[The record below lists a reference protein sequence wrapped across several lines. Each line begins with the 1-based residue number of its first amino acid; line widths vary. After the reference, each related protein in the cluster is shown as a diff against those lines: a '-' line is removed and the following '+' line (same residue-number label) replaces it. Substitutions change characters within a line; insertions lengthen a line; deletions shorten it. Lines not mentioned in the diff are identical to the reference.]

1 MVAIIKFYAPDAGI
15 RHNNSR
21 SKQNMKHK
29 VSIIGAGMTGSTT
42 AHWLAEREIADIVL
56 VDIVEGMPQGKALD
70 LLEAMP
76 VIGSDAIIVG
86 SNDYETTA
94 GSDIVVI
101 TAGLPRKPG
110 MSRDDLLAA
119 NAAIVRKATEE
130 TIKYSPDAIY
140 VILTN
145 PLDVMAYLA
154 MKVAKLPPYRV
165 VGQAGILDSARM
177 RAFVAAEL
185 GVSVENV
192 HCYVLGGHG
201 DDMVPLTRHS
211 YGAWG
216 TLVRALSAESLAA
229 IVERTRKGG
238 GEIVS
243 LLKTGSAFY
252 APSIAVT
259 QMVEAILKNKHL
271 IVPAAAYLQGEY
283 GLQDIFFGVPVQ
295 LGRKGV
301 EKILEYNLSD
311 EEQAALRASAE
322 GVLDNIKKLA
332 I

>member
-1 MVAIIKFYAPDAGI
+1 M
-15 RHNNSR
+15 NN
-21 SKQNMKHK
+21 K

-42 AHWLAEREIADIVL
+42 AHWLAEREIADVVL

-76 VIGSDAIIVG
+76 VIGSDVRITG
-86 SNDYETTA
+86 SNDYEATR

-119 NAAIVRKATEE
+119 NAEIVRKSTEE
-130 TIKYSPDAIY
+130 TIKYSPDAIF
-140 VILTN
+140 VVLTN
-145 PLDVMAYLA
+145 PLDVMAYLT
-154 MKVAKLPPYRV
+154 MKTAGIPSQRV
-165 VGQAGILDSARM
+165 IGQAGILDSARM
-177 RAFVAAEL
+177 RAFVALEL

-201 DDMVPLTRHS
+201 DEMVPLTRHS
-211 YGAWG
+211 NVAGVPLDEILPAD
-216 TLVRALSAESLAA
+216 RLAA
-229 IVERTRKGG
+229 IVDRTRKGG

-243 LLKTGSAFY
+243 LLKSGSAFY
-252 APSIAVT
+252 APAVAVT
-259 QMVEAILKNKHL
+259 QMVEAILKDKHL

-283 GLQDIFFGVPVQ
+283 GLQGIFFGVPVQ

-301 EKILEYNLSD
+301 EKIIEYILTMD
-311 EEQAALRASAE
+311 EANALKASAK
-322 GVLDNIKKLA
+322 GVAENIGKLGL
-332 I
+332 